1 MNRKQPPL
9 VVALALALGLALGL
23 AAGCTQDAQP
33 VAAASAETA
42 VEAAHADGHAADAQD
57 AAHDHAGTEA
67 LGVDYPI
74 PGSHEP
80 WAPDAPLVE
89 GMSRVRAAIA
99 ALDGHLDAATV
110 TARAADV
117 DAAIEYMFANCS
129 LPTEPD
135 IALHA
140 ILARL
145 MAGSSAL
152 KDNPADHAAVADMHG
167 AVENYEQLFDDP
179 NEGS

>member
-1 MNRKQPPL
+1 MNPKQPPL
-9 VVALALALGLALGL
+9 ALALVLALGL
-23 AAGCTQDAQP
+23 AAGCAQEAP
-33 VAAASAETA
+33 PAAVAAADTA
-42 VEAAHADGHAADAQD
+42 TEAALADGHAAAPD
-57 AAHDHAGTEA
+57 AAHEHGHAGEA
-67 LGVDYPI
+67 LGVDYPV
-74 PGSHEP
+74 PENHEA

-89 GMSRVRAAIA
+89 GMSRVRTAIA
-99 ALDGHLDAATV
+99 ALEGHPDATTV
-110 TARAADV
+110 AARAADV

-145 MAGSSAL
+145 MAGTGAL
-152 KDNPADHAAVADMHG
+152 KADPADHAAVVDMHG

-179 NEGS
+179 NEAS